1 MEKYD
6 FCGYATRANLLCSD
20 GRTIMKDAF
29 KHNDGQKVPLVWNHN
44 YNAPENVLGH
54 ALLENRE
61 DGVYAYGFFNDS
73 ESGQAAKEAVIHKD
87 ITAMSIFA
95 NKLKQQGGN
104 VIHGE
109 IREVSLVIAAANPGA
124 SIDHVIC
131 HSEDTEEAG
140 VIYTGET
147 FELYH
152 ADSENKKESEKGE
165 TQTMAEET
173 KKPEAEEGKEE
184 TVEDV
189 YNTLSDKQK
198 DVVNFIVDE
207 AVEQALAEKKE
218 ETEKEKESNKE
229 SEKGEKEEMKHNVFE
244 NEKETNTLTHS
255 DQEKII
261 ANAKMSSVGS
271 LQEAIRQHVA
281 TSTTLK
287 HGIQDGEEG
296 LDMLFP
302 EYKNLNPGAPEILRA
317 DQSWVMSVI
326 NKIHK
331 SPYSRVR
338 TRQAD
343 ARIAELKAKGYQ
355 KKGDQKKLMNDIK
368 LIGRTF
374 DPQTI
379 YIKDEINRDDIIDI
393 VDFDYVNYVWNLMK
407 DNMYETLALAA
418 LVGDGRE
425 DGDADKINETHVR
438 SIWNDDELYT
448 IHKDV
453 DIDAAKAE
461 LQGSNTGANF
471 GENFIYAEA
480 IIQAALYAREKYKG
494 SGKPDLYCTPH
505 LVNVMLLARDLN
517 GRRIYDSKADLAKAL
532 NVGEIHEIEQFEG
545 RTRTTGDNKTKK
557 LLGLFVNLS
566 DYQFGSTKGGE
577 VTKFSDFD
585 IDFNKHKYLMETRIS
600 GALTKVQSAIALEE
614 DVTDAE

>member
-29 KHNDGQKVPLVWNHN
+29 KHNDGQVVPLVWNHCHN
-44 YNAPENVLGH
+44 IPENILGH
-54 ALLENRE
+54 ALLENRD
-61 DGVYAYGFFNDS
+61 DGVYTYGFFNDS
-73 ESGQAAKEAVIHKD
+73 EAGQAAKEAVIHKD
-87 ITAMSIFA
+87 ITAMSIYA
-95 NKLKQQGGN
+95 NKLKQEGGK

-109 IREVSLVIAAANPGA
+109 IREVSLVLAPANPGA

-140 VIYTGET
+140 VFYTGEN

-152 ADSENKKESEKGE
+152 ADSEDKKETEKGE
-165 TQTMAEET
+165 TKPMAEEA
-173 KKPEAEEGKEE
+173 KKTETTEEEKTVKEVWDSMTEEQKNVAYAIIGQVLEDNEIEDDEEENKKGEE
-184 TVEDV
+184 T
-189 YNTLSDKQK
+189 
-198 DVVNFIVDE
+198 
-207 AVEQALAEKKE
+207 
-218 ETEKEKESNKE
+218 
-229 SEKGEKEEMKHNVFE
+229 EMKHNVFE
-244 NEKETNTLTHS
+244 NEKETNVLSHS
-255 DQEKII
+255 DGAKII
-261 ANAKMSSVGS
+261 TRAKMSSVGS
-271 LQEAIRQHVA
+271 LQEAIRLHMEENN
-281 TSTTLK
+281 TLQ

-302 EYKNLNPGAPEILRA
+302 EFKNLNPGAPEIIRP

-331 SPYSRVR
+331 SPYSRIR

-355 KKGDQKKLMNDIK
+355 KKGDKKELADNIK

-379 YIKDEINRDDIIDI
+379 YIREDIHRDDIVDI
-393 VDFDYVNYVWNLMK
+393 TDFDYVNYVWSLMK

-418 LVGDGRE
+418 LVGDSRE
-425 DGDADKINETHVR
+425 DGDPDKINETHIR
-438 SIWNDDELYT
+438 SVYNDDELYT
-448 IHKDV
+448 IHRDV
-453 DIDAAKAE
+453 DVATVAKE
-461 LQGSNTGANF
+461 LQGTNANANF
-471 GENFIYAEA
+471 GQNFIYAEA
-480 IIQAALYAREKYKG
+480 IIQASVYAREQYKG

-532 NVGEIHEIEQFEG
+532 NVGEIFEVEQLEG
-545 RTRTTGDNKTKK
+545 KTRTDKEGNTKK
-557 LLGLFVNLS
+557 LLGLFVNLA

-585 IDFNKHKYLMETRIS
+585 IDFNKHKYLMETRLS
-600 GALTKVQSAIALEE
+600 GALTKIQSAIALEE
-614 DVTDAE
+614 PVVGE